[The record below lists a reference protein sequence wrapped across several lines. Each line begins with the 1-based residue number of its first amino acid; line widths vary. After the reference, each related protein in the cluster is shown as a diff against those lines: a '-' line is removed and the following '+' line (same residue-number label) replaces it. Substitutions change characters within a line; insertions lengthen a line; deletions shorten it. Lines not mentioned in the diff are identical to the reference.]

1 MKVAINK
8 CFGGF
13 DLSLKAQK
21 RILELKGLPMFAYKQ
36 TKYSFSDGIN
46 LYERVDEVK
55 EIREGIPADYIFTKD
70 MGKSFSIFPK
80 GDDSGYWYY
89 GNLDRTD
96 PDLIQTVE
104 EMGKEASGRF
114 GDIQIVEIPDD
125 VLWEISDYDG
135 IETVHEVHR
144 NW

>member
-46 LYERVDEVK
+46 LYERVEVVE
-55 EIREGIPADYIFTKD
+55 EIPEEIVPAYIFTKD
-70 MGKSFSIFPK
+70 MGKRFSIFPR
-80 GDDSGYWYY
+80 GDDSGCWYY